1 MKIWQEIQNL
11 LHQNK
16 KIIFLKVVWH
26 LGSSPGKQG
35 FQMVVSEDGDL
46 MGSIGGGRTEF
57 QLVEEAK
64 QMLLNLECKPIF
76 RKQVHREQ
84 DENSSGMICAGEQWV
99 VLFPLDYSHKTLI
112 DSILKNRNGSFTI
125 TSSTFLWNKEI
136 LDTSFVFDFKSE
148 KNWSYREN
156 INQKERLYLVGGG
169 HVGLATAKIFQDLDF
184 EVTMFD
190 NRLTLNTF
198 EQNTYSDFKKIIDF
212 EKINKHITE
221 SQQTYIVILTHNFQ
235 SDSQII
241 RDLQFLKV
249 KYIGVLGSKSKIK
262 SMFKELEKNHVDKAF
277 LKTIDA
283 PIGISINSVTPA
295 EIAISIAAKVISIKN
310 KGSF

>member
-11 LHQNK
+11 LLQNK
-16 KIIFLKVVWH
+16 NLIFLKVVWH

-35 FQMVVSEDGDL
+35 FQMIVSEDGDL
-46 MGSIGGGRTEF
+46 LGSIGGGRTEF

-64 QMLLNLECKPIF
+64 LMLLNSESKPIF

-99 VLFPLDYSHKTLI
+99 VLFPLDHSHKTLV
-112 DSILKNRNGSFTI
+112 DSILQNRNTSFTL
-125 TSSTFLWNKEI
+125 TSNTFLWNKEI
-136 LDTSFVFDFKSE
+136 LDVPFIFDFKSE
-148 KNWSYREN
+148 KHWSYSEN

-184 EVTMFD
+184 EVTMLD
-190 NRLTLNTF
+190 NRQSLNTF
-198 EQNTYSDFKKIIDF
+198 EQNTYSDFKKVIDF
-212 EKINKHITE
+212 EEINKHIIE

-241 RDLQFLKV
+241 MALQSLKV

-262 SMFKELEKNHVDKAF
+262 SMFKEMGKNSVDKAF
-277 LKTIDA
+277 LHTLDA
-283 PIGISINSVTPA
+283 PIGIPINSITPA

-310 KGSF
+310 KATF